1 MAPISPEPEGGR
13 KRKES
18 VGHLTRDHPL
28 FTARRSVLSQQ
39 PPDFY
44 TDSLNTSSIPIPSPT
59 KENTRPSVRS
69 KPRPKLGSRSLAASF
84 KATSEPNDENQR
96 PSTSPSLDRRS
107 TTYVSQI
114 RPAQSNAR
122 SLAKS
127 PSRSPSRL
135 PRAKTPSPERGRQY
149 SIVSPVSSASSP
161 PRGLAEAYQRINDEE
176 SLAQE
181 DSIADGM
188 ETLAYDYASQERSRE
203 LDRVRMQRIQ
213 DAVSPIALKASRK
226 PFPRA
231 LSEELRDAEA
241 RARALEENSR
251 ESDSE
256 SGISNLDN
264 LTENFTGEISQ
275 HAKDLARVNGA
286 MKSDAKVFTKARL
299 SNKVGL
305 TVENLTRRNGSNES
319 LSSALGAGSSSSKSS
334 NPSLNV
340 PQKWGRK
347 ARPGKDWLNRINNKN
362 GRLTGDKPQRKN
374 ADATLLEEPDQKEL
388 LEEWVTTAA
397 EGLNPHED
405 QSLQHRPAS
414 RDSTPTAANRKKS
427 MERVA
432 EWEIND
438 DDFTGRSLQVSDSP
452 PIRVRNATLGRI
464 LEREIDSLAK
474 RAVTTSRLG
483 ELREK
488 TSEEQ
493 LGRRSYSQSVED
505 LSRSGIES
513 DRETLRHRRSSLKFP
528 LKPFVDDK
536 SYSSISG
543 AVLGSGGD
551 PIPDSPITIYRS
563 TSDVSNTDNGQSG
576 NVDDERGSGHRPLH
590 ERGDSRDLLRKLARV
605 SSQSPTSTKE
615 ESSTEIQREANPTK
629 NIETDVKPSKVG
641 TATDLPAQAT
651 EEENHEGKNHLPDV
665 KIEKPVQ
672 DTPRP
677 EKSNAD
683 LKTPL
688 VTGAWIDTPLPT
700 GSRGPPMPTPV
711 NLEDDKDFTMSSG
724 DQTRKIATTD
734 LIRKLNPKILST
746 RPKLNSQR
754 PLKDT
759 GPLLPKSAL
768 ESILSAAKSN
778 SQPTSKWNRGSN
790 STSDSEVPTLDLGD
804 STIQSLEEILHDD
817 PDFSNL
823 LPQSPSPSL
832 PQDEDLT
839 KEQKPEDSF
848 LKGDRSEAEPLAPA
862 QQSLLPE
869 LQSYA
874 RQISRLG
881 NVGPSIRDAK
891 KRLANLEK
899 AISKSVSDLPT
910 KSLEIQS
917 GCDEAGEF
925 HDFIW
930 PCERC
935 GCPGRRDLDSSY
947 SITHYMTTV
956 SMPVPNFWRWRQDE
970 RRPRLTWLGLVTLVG
985 LMWWFGEWAAC
996 ELYCHPKFAKTMFGY
1011 GVDINSPRPPFV
1023 LFKVIDR
1030 LFRQF
1035 SIVRP
1040 FYMFFSIL
1048 IRAVFSLLGYVVGF
1062 VFGGDE
1068 GAMSGGRGGRS
1079 RPPVS
1084 RDPRIPRPNWG
1095 PDLSM
1100 LNDEYL

>member
-1 MAPISPEPEGGR
+1 MAPISPEPEGR

-18 VGHLTRDHPL
+18 IGHLKRDRPL

-39 PPDFY
+39 PPDFF

-59 KENTRPSVRS
+59 KENTRPGIRS

-84 KATSEPNDENQR
+84 QATSEANDENQR

-127 PSRSPSRL
+127 PSRPPSHL
-135 PRAKTPSPERGRQY
+135 PRVKTPSPERGRQL
-149 SIVSPVSSASSP
+149 SIVSPTSSASSP

-181 DSIADGM
+181 DSIEGDM
-188 ETLAYDYASQERSRE
+188 ETLSYDYASQERSRE
-203 LDRVRMQRIQ
+203 LDRLRMQRIQ
-213 DAVSPIALKASRK
+213 DAVSPITLKATRK
-226 PFPRA
+226 PFPRL

-241 RARALEENSR
+241 RAKAMEENSH

-256 SGISNLDN
+256 SAISNLDN
-264 LTENFTGEISQ
+264 FSGNFTAEISQ

-286 MKSDAKVFTKARL
+286 MKSDAKVFAKARL

-305 TVENLTRRNGSNES
+305 TVENLSRRNGSNES
-319 LSSALGAGSSSSKSS
+319 LSSALGGGSTSSKGS

-347 ARPGKDWLNRINNKN
+347 ARPGRDWLNRINNKS
-362 GRLTGDKPQRKN
+362 GRLTGDTPKRN
-374 ADATLLEEPDQKEL
+374 NVDETVLEEPEQNER

-397 EGLNPHED
+397 EGLNSGED
-405 QSLQHRPAS
+405 DQPRPQSSAS
-414 RDSTPTAANRKKS
+414 RDSTPTAASRKKS

-438 DDFTGRSLQVSDSP
+438 DDFTGQSLQVSDSP
-452 PIRVRNATLGRI
+452 PIRIRNATVDRL

-483 ELREK
+483 ELRER
-488 TSEEQ
+488 TSEEH
-493 LGRRSYSQSVED
+493 LGRRLYSQSAED
-505 LSRSGIES
+505 LSKSGIEG
-513 DRETLRHRRSSLKFP
+513 DRETLRRRRSSLKFP

-563 TSDVSNTDNGQSG
+563 TSDVSSTDNGQSG
-576 NVDDERGSGHRPLH
+576 KMDDERGPAHRPLH

-605 SSQSPTSTKE
+605 SSHSPTSTKE
-615 ESSTEIQREANPTK
+615 GPSPETQRETVPE
-629 NIETDVKPSKVG
+629 NIKPDEGASNFG
-641 TATDLPAQAT
+641 TATDQSALAE
-651 EEENHEGKNHLPDV
+651 EEENHDRKNHLPDV

-677 EKSNAD
+677 SRSNAD

-688 VTGAWIDTPLPT
+688 ITGAWIDTPLPT
-700 GSRGPPMPTPV
+700 GSRGLPLPTPA
-711 NLEDDKDFTMSSG
+711 NLEDDKDFTMKSG
-724 DQTRKIATTD
+724 DQSRKIATTD
-734 LIRKLNPKILST
+734 LIRKLNPNILST

-778 SQPTSKWNRGSN
+778 SQPTYQRNLD
-790 STSDSEVPTLDLGD
+790 SDSEDPTLDLGD

-817 PDFSNL
+817 SNFSTL
-823 LPQSPSPSL
+823 LSQSPPSPSL
-832 PQDEDLT
+832 PQNNNLTED
-839 KEQKPEDSF
+839 QKPEDL
-848 LKGDRSEAEPLAPA
+848 LKGDYSEDEPLTPA
-862 QQSLLPE
+862 QKPRLSE

-891 KRLANLEK
+891 RRLASLEK
-899 AISKSVSDLPT
+899 AISKSVSDLPS
-910 KSLEIQS
+910 KSLEIQG

-930 PCERC
+930 PCDRC
-935 GCPGRRDLDSSY
+935 GCPGRMDSDSY
-947 SITHYMTTV
+947 NLTRYMTTI
-956 SMPVPNFWRWRQDE
+956 SIPVPKLWRWRRDDW
-970 RRPRLTWLGLVTLVG
+970 RPRLTWLGLVTLV
-985 LMWWFGEWAAC
+985 WWTWWIGEWAA
-996 ELYCHPKFAKTMFGY
+996 
-1011 GVDINSPRPPFV
+1011 
-1023 LFKVIDR
+1023 
-1030 LFRQF
+1030 
-1035 SIVRP
+1035 
-1040 FYMFFSIL
+1040 
-1048 IRAVFSLLGYVVGF
+1048 
-1062 VFGGDE
+1062 
-1068 GAMSGGRGGRS
+1068 
-1079 RPPVS
+1079 
-1084 RDPRIPRPNWG
+1084 W
-1095 PDLSM
+1095 
-1100 LNDEYL
+1100 

>member
-1 MAPISPEPEGGR
+1 MPPISPEPEGR

-18 VGHLTRDHPL
+18 IGHLKRDRPL

-39 PPDFY
+39 PPDFF

-59 KENTRPSVRS
+59 KENTRPDIRS
-69 KPRPKLGSRSLAASF
+69 KPRPKLGSRSLATSF
-84 KATSEPNDENQR
+84 KATSEANDENQR

-107 TTYVSQI
+107 TTHVSQI
-114 RPAQSNAR
+114 RPTQSNAR

-127 PSRSPSRL
+127 PSRPPSRL
-135 PRAKTPSPERGRQY
+135 PRANTPSPQRGRQLP
-149 SIVSPVSSASSP
+149 IVSPSSSASSP
-161 PRGLAEAYQRINDEE
+161 PRGLAEAYQRILDEE

-181 DSIADGM
+181 DSIEGDM
-188 ETLAYDYASQERSRE
+188 DTLAYDYASQERSRE

-213 DAVSPIALKASRK
+213 DAVSPITLKVSRK
-226 PFPRA
+226 PLPRL

-241 RARALEENSR
+241 RAKAMEESSQ

-256 SGISNLDN
+256 SGISNLDH
-264 LTENFTGEISQ
+264 LTENFTGEVSQ

-299 SNKVGL
+299 SNRVGL

-319 LSSALGAGSSSSKSS
+319 LSSARGAGSTSSKSS

-340 PQKWGRK
+340 PSKWGRK
-347 ARPGKDWLNRINNKN
+347 ARPGRDWLNRINNKS
-362 GRLTGDKPQRKN
+362 GRLTGDTSKRTT
-374 ADATLLEEPDQKEL
+374 ADTTLLEEPDQQEL

-397 EGLNPHED
+397 EGLSPPED
-405 QSLQHRPAS
+405 QQPPQISAS
-414 RDSTPTAANRKKS
+414 RDSTPTAANRNKP

-452 PIRVRNATLGRI
+452 PIRVRNATVDRV

-474 RAVTTSRLG
+474 RAVTTNRLG

-488 TSEEQ
+488 TPEEH
-493 LGRRSYSQSVED
+493 LGRRLHSQSAED
-505 LSRSGIES
+505 LSRSVMES
-513 DRETLRHRRSSLKFP
+513 DRETLRRRRSSLKFP

-563 TSDVSNTDNGQSG
+563 TSDVSSIDNGQSG
-576 NVDDERGSGHRPLH
+576 NMDDERGSSQRPPH

-605 SSQSPTSTKE
+605 SSHSPTSVKE
-615 ESSTEIQREANPTK
+615 GPSPETHRGTTTE
-629 NIETDVKPSKVG
+629 NIEHHEEPASFSPVTNQ
-641 TATDLPAQAT
+641 PAQEAAN
-651 EEENHEGKNHLPDV
+651 ENYDGNDQLPDV
-665 KIEKPVQ
+665 KIEKPKPAQ
-672 DTPRP
+672 NTPRP
-677 EKSNAD
+677 SKSSVD

-700 GSRGPPMPTPV
+700 GSRGLPLPTPV
-711 NLEDDKDFTMSSG
+711 NLEDDRDFTMDNE

-734 LIRKLNPKILST
+734 LIRKLNPNILSS

-768 ESILSAAKSN
+768 ESILAAAKSN
-778 SQPTSKWNRGSN
+778 PQPTSQSKRGWN
-790 STSDSEVPTLDLGD
+790 SDSEDPTLDLGD

-817 PDFSNL
+817 PNFSTVL
-823 LPQSPSPSL
+823 SQSPSSSPE
-832 PQDEDLT
+832 DENLT
-839 KEQKPEDSF
+839 EEQKPEDSVQ
-848 LKGDRSEAEPLAPA
+848 GDHSEAEPLTYD
-862 QQSLLPE
+862 QKSRFSE

-891 KRLANLEK
+891 RRLANLEK
-899 AISKSVSDLPT
+899 TIAKSVSDLPS
-910 KSLEIQS
+910 KSLEVQS

-935 GCPGRRDLDSSY
+935 GCPGRRDLDSG
-947 SITHYMTTV
+947 ITRYMTTV
-956 SMPVPNFWRWRQDE
+956 PIPVPKLWRWRKDDW
-970 RRPRLTWLGLVTLVG
+970 RPRLTWLGLVTLVG
-985 LMWWFGEWAAC
+985 WMYWIGE
-996 ELYCHPKFAKTMFGY
+996 
-1011 GVDINSPRPPFV
+1011 
-1023 LFKVIDR
+1023 R
-1030 LFRQF
+1030 L
-1035 SIVRP
+1035 
-1040 FYMFFSIL
+1040 
-1048 IRAVFSLLGYVVGF
+1048 A
-1062 VFGGDE
+1062 
-1068 GAMSGGRGGRS
+1068 
-1079 RPPVS
+1079 
-1084 RDPRIPRPNWG
+1084 W
-1095 PDLSM
+1095 
-1100 LNDEYL
+1100 